1 MGRSQKKRLLAAS
14 ERFRRD
20 YFYYFGLQKIDAD
33 GVTHILMHIESRISN
48 HKRLWMNKRH
58 VTTT

>member
-14 ERFRRD
+14 ERFKRN

-33 GVTHILMHIESRISN
+33 GVTYIPMHIVSCIPN
-48 HKRLWMNKRH
+48 HKIAWK
-58 VTTT
+58 